1 METVMREP
9 TLAVTTK
16 AVLIAGPTASGKSR
30 LALDLARRY
39 GGMVINA
46 DSMQV
51 YRELRVLTARPA
63 FVDESVAPHRLYGHM
78 AAANRYSVG
87 AWLGDVKDVIDEA
100 REAGRLP
107 IVVGG
112 TGLYF
117 KALGE
122 GLAEIPPVPADIRH
136 EVRALAEGETSEAL
150 HRRLAAIDPQ
160 DASQIR
166 ASDRTRILRAFD
178 VYMATGRPLAV
189 WREQPAEPILD
200 MSAVER
206 FVLDPERSL
215 LYVRIDGRAETM
227 ITEGAIDEVEALL
240 AHGLSEDLPAM
251 KAIGVRQLSDH
262 LAGKLPLDAALA
274 GIRSETRRYAK
285 RQLTWF
291 RNQMADWPRL
301 PA

>member
-1 METVMREP
+1 MTEP
-9 TLAVTTK
+9 TLAATTK

-30 LALDLARRY
+30 LALDLARRH

-51 YRELRVLTARPA
+51 YHELRILTARPGIT
-63 FVDESVAPHRLYGHM
+63 DESIVPHRLYGHLP
-78 AAANRYSVG
+78 AANRYSVG
-87 AWLGDVKDVIDEA
+87 AWIREVADAIGKA
-100 REAGRLP
+100 HEAGRLP

-122 GLAEIPPVPADIRH
+122 GLAEVPPVPADLRQ

-160 DASQIR
+160 DASRIR
-166 ASDRTRILRAFD
+166 ASDRARILRALD

-189 WREQPAEPILD
+189 WREQPVEPILD
-200 MSAVER
+200 MSAAER
-206 FVLDPERSL
+206 FIVDPERSL
-215 LYVRIDGRAETM
+215 LYARIDARAETM
-227 ITEGAIDEVEALL
+227 IAAGAIDEVEALL
-240 AHGLSEDLPAM
+240 ALGLSEELPAM
-251 KAIGVRQLSDH
+251 KAIGVRQLADH

-274 GIRSETRRYAK
+274 GIRTETRRYAK

-291 RNQMADWPRL
+291 RNQMKDWPRL
-301 PA
+301 RA